1 MERMRGKSR
10 REKESKRLK
19 FELKI
24 KKKVQ
29 DFMGLKIQKIKA
41 EHSKTEKRQMGQ
53 QRKAKDKHKQNK
65 GRELILLQS
74 L

>member
-10 REKESKRLK
+10 REKESKRLR

-24 KKKVQ
+24 KKIQ

-41 EHSKTEKRQMGQ
+41 EHPKTEKRQMGQ
-53 QRKAKDKHKQNK
+53 QMKGKDKHKQNK
-65 GRELILLQS
+65 GRELILL
-74 L
+74 